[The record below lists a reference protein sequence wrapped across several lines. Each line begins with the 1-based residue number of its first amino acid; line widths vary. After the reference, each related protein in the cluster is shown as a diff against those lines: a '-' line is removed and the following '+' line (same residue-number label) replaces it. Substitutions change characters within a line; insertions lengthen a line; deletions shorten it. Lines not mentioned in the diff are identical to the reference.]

1 MNKSVY
7 FHELCTEYEAELDD
21 LGTDSEGRNVLDKRL
36 TQKRKAFASL
46 LPMVGMAPVMVA
58 PVLHRAFGFHNVPRG
73 LMEAVMEGEPGDFPS
88 WAEVAAGVGL
98 AEWAVPYVNA
108 ALAEPGGEDF
118 LVTTVGLEYAL
129 RAARHAPVGGTEDG
143 VERERDEGERD
154 EDEDTEGLGEDFLEQ
169 QGFDRRTK
177 E

>member
-7 FHELCTEYEAELDD
+7 FHELCGEYEAELDD
-21 LGTDSEGRNVLDKRL
+21 LGTDTEGRDVLDRRL
-36 TQKRKAFASL
+36 AQKRQAFASL

-58 PVLHRAFGFHNVPRG
+58 PVFHRAFGFHNVPRG
-73 LMEAVMEGEPGDFPS
+73 LMEAVMEGEPGDFPA
-88 WAEVAAGVGL
+88 WPEVAAGVGL
-98 AEWAVPYVNA
+98 AEWAVPYVDA

-118 LVTTVGLEYAL
+118 LVTTVGLEYAV
-129 RAARHAPVGGTEDG
+129 RAARRSPGTATEDG

-154 EDEDTEGLGEDFLEQ
+154 EHEDAEALGEDFLEQ